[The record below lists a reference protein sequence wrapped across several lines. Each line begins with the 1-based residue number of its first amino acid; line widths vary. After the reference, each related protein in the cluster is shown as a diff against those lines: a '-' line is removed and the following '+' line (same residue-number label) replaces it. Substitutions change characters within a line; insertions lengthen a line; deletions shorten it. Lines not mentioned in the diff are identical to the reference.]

1 MVFYPLS
8 QASSSAGN
16 LGVLIPVIA
25 VLVRRLPPIKEP
37 KPRLLKLFR
46 DFWLF
51 CIVMG
56 FTQQESGT
64 KYILSTVYP
73 SSSGETL
80 YFLQFFLYIHC
91 MVNLVKGNM
100 YCPVKQKYILYCV
113 MSFIFQV
120 YGHLIGIWLCV
131 TLQ

>member
-1 MVFYPLS
+1 MKVLHILVILIIQVFLNTDLIL

-56 FTQQESGT
+56 FTQQESGRSL
-64 KYILSTVYP
+64 IEHVFF
-73 SSSGETL
+73 
-80 YFLQFFLYIHC
+80 YFH
-91 MVNLVKGNM
+91 V
-100 YCPVKQKYILYCV
+100 
-113 MSFIFQV
+113 FIGFSIQ
-120 YGHLIGIWLCV
+120 
-131 TLQ
+131 TQN